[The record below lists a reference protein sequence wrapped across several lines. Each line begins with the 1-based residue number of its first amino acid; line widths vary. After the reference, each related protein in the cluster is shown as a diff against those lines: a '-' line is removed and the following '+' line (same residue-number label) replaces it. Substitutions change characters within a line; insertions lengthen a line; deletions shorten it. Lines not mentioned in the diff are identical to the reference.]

1 MNVYYQLYHQEGTVS
16 CLFSQFLWAY
26 DRWHQLIG
34 NNTRTVKY
42 CDREQGSRVCQE
54 IRSTNCP
61 SGGATLKFQNVT
73 MADHNTVYRI
83 ESRLI
88 QIFVMGKRS
97 IPSWTLEIID
107 WSWSCIMWTA
117 PQTDPEI
124 SSLTVKPDNPQMFT
138 TRDADYYFVNT
149 NQPMIRVKCGV
160 SINTTRPFKLVWYHT
175 TTQTRLPESEAGDSL
190 LANEPFTAQSQAW
203 LRSTDKWLDLYVP
216 VQALRRMSGQYS
228 CYAESLYFYQQQT
241 PATHAVIK
249 WTWLWA
255 FMGTCKC
262 SDTCTCM
269 YNLGQTRMSKVQ
281 LLLLVG

>member
-1 MNVYYQLYHQEGTVS
+1 MQIIILSTLINQWYGSNAES
-16 CLFSQFLWAY
+16 
-26 DRWHQLIG
+26 QLIQL
-34 NNTRTVKY
+34 
-42 CDREQGSRVCQE
+42 D
-54 IRSTNCP
+54 
-61 SGGATLKFQNVT
+61 L
-73 MADHNTVYRI
+73 
-83 ESRLI
+83 
-88 QIFVMGKRS
+88 
-97 IPSWTLEIID
+97 
-107 WSWSCIMWTA
+107 
-117 PQTDPEI
+117 
-124 SSLTVKPDNPQMFT
+124 SSLYGTIQ
-138 TRDADYYFVNT
+138 
-149 NQPMIRVKCGV
+149 
-160 SINTTRPFKLVWYHT
+160 LH
-175 TTQTRLPESEAGDSL
+175 RLESEAGDSL